1 MANGDYNNLFG
12 LGSIYSNWMVQS
24 QAAQQQ
30 VALQQYYN
38 TQLTTG
44 GWTGTTTTTIQGG
57 GGAGGA
63 GGGGLGIDWQQVK
76 FQPWVLTDQ
85 PPREPEIVLGLR
97 EEGIGLRKKWRLH

>member
-63 GGGGLGIDWQQVK
+63 GGGGLGIDWQPRLK
-76 FQPWVLTDQ
+76 LYGVLTDQ
-85 PPREPEIVLGLR
+85 PTREPEIVLGLR
-97 EEGIGLRKKWRLH
+97 EEGIGLRKKWKLH